1 MNKKSAYTRGAITT
15 NPENQFDFWLGE
27 WDVTWGEDGK
37 GKNHILRIMDDKIIQ
52 ENFSA
57 PDLIGMSVSSYD
69 AERKLWCQTW
79 VDNNGSYLDFT
90 GGFENEKMI
99 LAALPSSAGR
109 PANNAWSGSTSA
121 RINLTGTG
129 NAPMTGAKAGVHY
142 GRSSTCVNSHV
153 ASNVWGSLYF

>member
-1 MNKKSAYTRGAITT
+1 MIT

-79 VDNNGSYLDFT
+79 VDNSGSYLDFT
-90 GGFENEKMI
+90 GGFDNEKMI
-99 LAALPSSAGR
+99 LRRDAIVRGQACKQR
-109 PANNAWSGSTSA
+109 MVWFNIDANQFDWNWE
-121 RINLTGTG
+121 
-129 NAPMTGAKAGVHY
+129 
-142 GRSSTCVNSHV
+142 RSDDGGQSWHV
-153 ASNVWGSLYF
+153 LWEIKYTRKLS